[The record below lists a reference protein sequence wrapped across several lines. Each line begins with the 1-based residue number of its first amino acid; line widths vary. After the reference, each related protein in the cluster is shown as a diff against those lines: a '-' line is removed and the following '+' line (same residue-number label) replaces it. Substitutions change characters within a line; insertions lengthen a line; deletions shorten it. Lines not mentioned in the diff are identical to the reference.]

1 VKKAL
6 LSFAAVCVCFL
17 AVGCGEK
24 KQEVKI
30 TAPGGQ
36 ELKVEVKK

>member
-1 VKKAL
+1 M

-30 TAPGGQ
+30 SGPDGK
-36 ELKVEVKK
+36 EIKMEIKK

>member
-1 VKKAL
+1 

-24 KQEVKI
+24 KQEVKV
-30 TAPGGQ
+30 TTPDGK
-36 ELKVEVKK
+36 ELKMEVSK